1 MKKICKKII
10 SILLAVAICLLSAS
24 FAYAV
29 EDNKLTDLSIS
40 SSFFE
45 NDSAIYN
52 HELCKFSAKLVTE
65 SNANLTKTVVDLAY
79 YCGTKTGSA
88 KYWQDCTDRDAE
100 NFFIVYRDMVVN
112 GENYRTVIACI
123 SGSYDTQW
131 DSNFDPYGV
140 GREKSYA
147 GDSEKGVTHLG
158 FADARDYVYSYLVD
172 FVNEFCLSN
181 NVKLLITG
189 HSRGAAAANLLSAK
203 IIKDGKIG
211 NKDIA
216 KENVYS
222 YTFATPNVSKADDLH
237 DEKYNRIFNIVN
249 PEDFVTKVLPVNWGF
264 GKYGTTYSFCSRTNC
279 EAGTY
284 ITELSDMKN
293 YFSEYTS
300 LSYQNYTEGE
310 EPTDRIIESMSQYLS
325 DLDEFYTKS
334 IFNDK
339 YEKITT
345 YDFFKEYFCPFVNGT
360 VSEENRMTQITK
372 LITLANYYDDEENM
386 VEDFIN
392 FMLQYALISSCFA
405 DAHEARTYY
414 AYVCALSEEQI
425 KKDYSS
431 YTMKIYNVN
440 SVYVTEKISGLV
452 VAKVDLGIVNK
463 QINNKNYS
471 NYIKFENGYVYLRLP
486 TNGNYEVNILPI
498 SNTFVDCIIEKES
511 STNGRIERINF
522 FDVSVSSKN
531 TGKFVVN
538 SGGISFKYEN
548 DLDSIIVP
556 NQKMLNDNMVVNT
569 VNCDVYGCGN
579 ATKSVSNIGGNF
591 SKVVAVADKYNNFLG
606 WYYGEKLL
614 SDKPEYE
621 FMQKENK
628 TLVAKFTNNRYQ
640 FDENCK
646 LVGDIICLNEQG
658 VESINNCLE
667 YSGFEIIE
675 TKNNNAFGTGTKVE
689 IKLDNQIIKTY
700 FVAVMGDLN
709 GDGYVDSFDSSIM
722 SAIVNF
728 ENEVENDTAL
738 FKSADL
744 TDDNVVDAFDLSVV
758 TAMANFEI

>member
-1 MKKICKKII
+1 
-10 SILLAVAICLLSAS
+10 
-24 FAYAV
+24 
-29 EDNKLTDLSIS
+29 
-40 SSFFE
+40 
-45 NDSAIYN
+45 
-52 HELCKFSAKLVTE
+52 
-65 SNANLTKTVVDLAY
+65 
-79 YCGTKTGSA
+79 
-88 KYWQDCTDRDAE
+88 
-100 NFFIVYRDMVVN
+100 
-112 GENYRTVIACI
+112 
-123 SGSYDTQW
+123 
-131 DSNFDPYGV
+131 
-140 GREKSYA
+140 
-147 GDSEKGVTHLG
+147 
-158 FADARDYVYSYLVD
+158 
-172 FVNEFCLSN
+172 
-181 NVKLLITG
+181 
-189 HSRGAAAANLLSAK
+189 
-203 IIKDGKIG
+203 
-211 NKDIA
+211 
-216 KENVYS
+216 
-222 YTFATPNVSKADDLH
+222 
-237 DEKYNRIFNIVN
+237 
-249 PEDFVTKVLPVNWGF
+249 
-264 GKYGTTYSFCSRTNC
+264 
-279 EAGTY
+279 
-284 ITELSDMKN
+284 
-293 YFSEYTS
+293 
-300 LSYQNYTEGE
+300 
-310 EPTDRIIESMSQYLS
+310 
-325 DLDEFYTKS
+325 
-334 IFNDK
+334 
-339 YEKITT
+339 
-345 YDFFKEYFCPFVNGT
+345 
-360 VSEENRMTQITK
+360 
-372 LITLANYYDDEENM
+372 
-386 VEDFIN
+386 
-392 FMLQYALISSCFA
+392 
-405 DAHEARTYY
+405 
-414 AYVCALSEEQI
+414 
-425 KKDYSS
+425 
-431 YTMKIYNVN
+431 MKIYNVN

-463 QINNKNYS
+463 QINNTNYS

-548 DLDSIIVP
+548 DLDRIIVP
-556 NQKMLNDNMVVNT
+556 NQKMLKDNMVVNT

-606 WYYGEKLL
+606 WYYGENFL

-700 FVAVMGDLN
+700 FVAVMGDLD

-758 TAMANFEI
+758 TVMANFEI